1 VSQRVRLLEERA
13 GQVLVVRDTPARATE
28 AGARLCRHLEQ
39 VACWS
44 ARWPPTCPDRG
55 PHPGPG

>member
-1 VSQRVRLLEERA
+1 VRLLEERA

-39 VACWS
+39 VALLER
-44 ARWPPTCPDRG
+44 ALAADLPGRG